1 MALLLNK
8 LNHIYGGVMS
18 TPLNIRKDLIMLV
31 RKEFIYEPKTLND
44 IIFANP
50 ESKLRIYDIV
60 TGSEPLPSSGKSGI
74 LLYGVYGTGKTT
86 LAKMLPNAIEQGKSQ
101 TNLGMNAEFIACQQG
116 FNGAQVMD
124 LISRILNRNA
134 FFNASGNHYIIIDEV
149 DMLTKL
155 AQESL
160 KSAMNTDRA
169 VFILTTNNLSKLDK
183 GMLDRCVLVDM
194 NAANEDQLLP
204 FVSQIA
210 KDMGVEISNIELL
223 PTIKAANGSFRN
235 LRHNIERLIRR
246 KNIPSNIIF

>member
-1 MALLLNK
+1 
-8 LNHIYGGVMS
+8 
-18 TPLNIRKDLIMLV
+18 MLV
-31 RKEFIYEPKTLND
+31 RKEFIYDPKTLND
-44 IIFANP
+44 IIFCNP

-101 TNLGMNAEFIACQQG
+101 ANLGMNAEFIACQQG

-124 LISRILNRNA
+124 LITKILDRNA
-134 FFNASGNHYIIIDEV
+134 FFNASGIHYIIIDEV

-169 VFILTTNNLSKLDK
+169 IFILTTNNVSKLEK

-194 NAANEDQLLP
+194 NAASEDQLLP
-204 FVSQIA
+204 FASQIA
-210 KDMGVEISNIELL
+210 KDMGVQISNSEML

-235 LRHNIERLIRR
+235 LKHNIERLLRR
-246 KNIPSNIIF
+246 RSIPSNIIF